1 MEFRSGDE
9 VVHPNY
15 GVGSI
20 VRLEEKQL
28 AEAGTRLYYVL
39 AFGKTTVWMPVKTTG
54 PSALRPVTAPR
65 DLDRYRTPAEKP
77 PG

>member
-39 AFGKTTVWMPVKTTG
+39 AFGKTTVWMPVNHQSVCLASGHG
-54 PSALRPVTAPR
+54 PARPRSLSRLV
-65 DLDRYRTPAEKP
+65 EKP
-77 PG
+77 PD